1 MLVSILYF
9 RTVQLS
15 IKLFLIIRFI
25 ISGPCMKNLIKT
37 ALFASSLLLIVG
49 QTNAA
54 TKAENATFQVKI
66 EVVSTCA
73 ISATDIDFGQVNSG
87 ITATDKTGNLNVT
100 CTSQTPYSIGLSNS
114 GKMTHTTDTSSI
126 IAYKLFKAS
135 SDDIAEWDNDKN
147 LYSAT
152 GSGTIQTIPV
162 VAKLSGS
169 TNVRA
174 GNYADT
180 VTATVTY

>member
-1 MLVSILYF
+1 MKLLKNNSKFLKKPSVSL
-9 RTVQLS
+9 
-15 IKLFLIIRFI
+15 LI
-25 ISGPCMKNLIKT
+25 GPYMKNFITT
-37 ALFASSLLLIVG
+37 ALLASSGLFIAG
-49 QTNAA
+49 QTNAS
-54 TKAENATFQVKI
+54 TKVADTTFQVKI

-87 ITATDKTGNLNVT
+87 IAATDKTGNLNVT
-100 CTSQTPYSIGLSNS
+100 CTSQTPYSVGLSNS
-114 GKMTHTTDTSSI
+114 GKMTHTTDPTSSI
-126 IAYKLFKAS
+126 AYQLFKAS
-135 SDDIAEWDNDKN
+135 SDTAEWDNDN
-147 LYSAT
+147 NRYSAT
-152 GSGTIQTIPV
+152 GSGSVQTIPV

>member
-1 MLVSILYF
+1 
-9 RTVQLS
+9 
-15 IKLFLIIRFI
+15 
-25 ISGPCMKNLIKT
+25 MKNFITT
-37 ALFASSLLLIVG
+37 ALLLSSGVFITG
-49 QTNAA
+49 QTNAS
-54 TKAENATFQVKI
+54 TKAADATFKVKI

-87 ITATDKTGNLNVT
+87 MAATDKTGTLNVT
-100 CTSQTPYSIGLSNS
+100 CTSQTPYSVGLSGS
-114 GKMTHTTDTSSI
+114 GKMTNTADSDSSV
-126 IAYKLFKAS
+126 AYQLFEAS
-135 SDDIAEWDNDKN
+135 SDTAWDNKDN

-152 GSGTIQTIPV
+152 GSGTVQAIPV

>member
-1 MLVSILYF
+1 
-9 RTVQLS
+9 
-15 IKLFLIIRFI
+15 
-25 ISGPCMKNLIKT
+25 MKNLITT
-37 ALFASSLLLIVG
+37 ALLASSGLFIAG
-49 QTNAA
+49 QTNAS
-54 TKAENATFQVKI
+54 TKAADATFQVKI

-73 ISATDIDFGQVNSG
+73 ISATDIDFGKVDSG

-100 CTSQTPYSIGLSNS
+100 CTSQTPYSVGLSSS
-114 GKMTHTTDTSSI
+114 GKMTHTTDPTSSI
-126 IAYKLFKAS
+126 TYKLFKAS
-135 SDDIAEWDNDKN
+135 SDTAEWDNDN
-147 LYSAT
+147 NQYSAT
-152 GSGTIQTIPV
+152 GSGIVQTIPV

>member
-1 MLVSILYF
+1 MKLLKNNSKFLKKPSVSL
-9 RTVQLS
+9 
-15 IKLFLIIRFI
+15 LI
-25 ISGPCMKNLIKT
+25 GPYMKNFITT
-37 ALFASSLLLIVG
+37 ALLLSSGVFIAG
-49 QTNAA
+49 QTTASTA
-54 TKAENATFQVKI
+54 DATFKVKI

-73 ISATDIDFGQVNSG
+73 ISATDIDFSEVNSG
-87 ITATDKTGNLNVT
+87 MAATDKTGTLNVT
-100 CTSQTPYSIGLSNS
+100 CTSQTPYKVGLSGS
-114 GKMTHTTDTSSI
+114 GKLTNTADSTSSI
-126 IAYKLFKAS
+126 DYKLFQES
-135 SDDIAEWDNDKN
+135 SDTAWDNKDN

-152 GSGTIQTIPV
+152 GSGTVQAIPV

>member
-1 MLVSILYF
+1 
-9 RTVQLS
+9 
-15 IKLFLIIRFI
+15 
-25 ISGPCMKNLIKT
+25 MKNFITT
-37 ALFASSLLLIVG
+37 ALLLSSGVFITG
-49 QTNAA
+49 QTNAS
-54 TKAENATFQVKI
+54 TKAANATFKVKI

-87 ITATDKTGNLNVT
+87 MAATDKTGTLNVT
-100 CTSQTPYSIGLSNS
+100 CTSQTPYSVGLSGS
-114 GKMTHTTDTSSI
+114 GKMTNTADSNSSV
-126 IAYKLFKAS
+126 AYQLFKAS
-135 SDDIAEWDNDKN
+135 SDTAEWNNDNN
-147 LYSAT
+147 QYSAT
-152 GSGTIQTIPV
+152 GSGTVQAIPV

>member
-1 MLVSILYF
+1 
-9 RTVQLS
+9 
-15 IKLFLIIRFI
+15 
-25 ISGPCMKNLIKT
+25 MKNFITT
-37 ALFASSLLLIVG
+37 ALLLSSGVFIAG
-49 QTNAA
+49 QTNASTDS
-54 TKAENATFQVKI
+54 TKFADATFQVKI

-87 ITATDKTGNLNVT
+87 IAATDKTGNLNVT
-100 CTSQTPYSIGLSNS
+100 CTSQTPYSVGLSSS
-114 GKMTHTTDTSSI
+114 GKMTHTTDSTSSI
-126 IAYKLFKAS
+126 AYQLFKAS
-135 SDDIAEWDNDKN
+135 SDTAEWDNDN
-147 LYSAT
+147 NRYSAT
-152 GSGTIQTIPV
+152 GSGSVQTIPV

>member
-1 MLVSILYF
+1 MKLLKNNSKFLKKPSVSL
-9 RTVQLS
+9 
-15 IKLFLIIRFI
+15 LI
-25 ISGPCMKNLIKT
+25 GPYMKNFITT
-37 ALFASSLLLIVG
+37 ALLLSSGVFIAG
-49 QTNAA
+49 QTNAS
-54 TKAENATFQVKI
+54 TKDATFKVKI

-73 ISATDIDFGQVNSG
+73 ISATDIDFGEVNSG
-87 ITATDKTGNLNVT
+87 MAATDKTGTLNVT
-100 CTSQTPYSIGLSNS
+100 CTSQTPYSVGLSSS
-114 GKMTHTTDTSSI
+114 GKMTHTTDPTSS

-135 SDDIAEWDNDKN
+135 SDTAEWDNDN
-147 LYSAT
+147 NQYSST
-152 GSGTIQTIPV
+152 GSGIVQTIPV

>member
-1 MLVSILYF
+1 
-9 RTVQLS
+9 
-15 IKLFLIIRFI
+15 
-25 ISGPCMKNLIKT
+25 MKNLITT
-37 ALFASSLLLIVG
+37 ALLASSGLFIAG
-49 QTNAA
+49 QTNAS
-54 TKAENATFQVKI
+54 TKAADATFQVKI

-73 ISATDIDFGQVNSG
+73 ISATDIDFGPVNSG

-100 CTSQTPYSIGLSNS
+100 CTSQTPYSVGLSSS
-114 GKMTHTTDTSSI
+114 GKMTHTTDSTSS

-135 SDDIAEWDNDKN
+135 SDTAEWDNDN
-147 LYSAT
+147 NQYSAT
-152 GSGTIQTIPV
+152 GSGIVQTIPV

>member
-1 MLVSILYF
+1 MKLLKNNSKFLKKPSVSL
-9 RTVQLS
+9 
-15 IKLFLIIRFI
+15 LI
-25 ISGPCMKNLIKT
+25 GPYMKNFITT
-37 ALFASSLLLIVG
+37 ALLLSSGVFIAG
-49 QTNAA
+49 QTNAS
-54 TKAENATFQVKI
+54 TKDATFKVKI

-73 ISATDIDFGQVNSG
+73 ISATDIDFGKVDSG
-87 ITATDKTGNLNVT
+87 MAATDKTGTLNVT
-100 CTSQTPYSIGLSNS
+100 CTSQTPYKVGLSGS
-114 GKMTHTTDTSSI
+114 GKMTNTADATSSI
-126 IAYKLFKAS
+126 DYKLFQES
-135 SDDIAEWDNDKN
+135 SDTAWDNKDN

-152 GSGTIQTIPV
+152 GSGIVQTIPV

>member
-1 MLVSILYF
+1 
-9 RTVQLS
+9 
-15 IKLFLIIRFI
+15 
-25 ISGPCMKNLIKT
+25 MKNLITT
-37 ALFASSLLLIVG
+37 ALLASSGLFIAG
-49 QTNAA
+49 QTNAS
-54 TKAENATFQVKI
+54 TKAADTTFQVKI

-87 ITATDKTGNLNVT
+87 IAATDKTGNLNVT
-100 CTSQTPYSIGLSNS
+100 CTSQTPYSVGLSSS
-114 GKMTHTTDTSSI
+114 GKMTHTTDPTSS

-135 SDDIAEWDNDKN
+135 SDTAEWDNDN
-147 LYSAT
+147 NRYSAT
-152 GSGTIQTIPV
+152 GSGSVQTIPV

-174 GNYADT
+174 GNYTDT

>member
-37 ALFASSLLLIVG
+37 ALFVSSLLLIVG

-114 GKMTHTTDTSSI
+114 GKMTHTTDTSSS
-126 IAYKLFKAS
+126 IAYKLFKVAS
-135 SDDIAEWDNDKN
+135 DGKEWNN
-147 LYSAT
+147 ENQYTAT